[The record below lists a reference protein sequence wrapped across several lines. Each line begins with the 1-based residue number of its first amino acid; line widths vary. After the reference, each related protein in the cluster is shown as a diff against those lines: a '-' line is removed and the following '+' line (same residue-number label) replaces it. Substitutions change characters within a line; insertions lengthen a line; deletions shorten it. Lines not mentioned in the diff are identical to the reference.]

1 MHEKKKTIRVQL
13 LLLQLQKEIFQ
24 TLGSTVLSWLR
35 TVARQSSAVKPLPN
49 LS

>member
-24 TLGSTVLSWLR
+24 TLGSIVLWWLR
-35 TVARQSSAVKPLPN
+35 TGARQSGAVKPVPK